1 MPRVVHFE
9 VYADDMDRA
18 SRFYSDVFG
27 WTVTKIDLEGGNA
40 YWLIDTGDEPAEGI
54 NGGMMP
60 RPTPEAINTVVLDV
74 PSVDEYVEKITRGGG
89 SLLVPKFAV
98 PGVGYAAYFRD
109 TEGNPFGIFED
120 NSAAA

>member
-18 SRFYSDVFG
+18 SKFYGDVFG

-40 YWLIDTGDEPAEGI
+40 YWLIDTGEEPTEGI

-60 RPTPEAINTVVLDV
+60 RPSPEAINTVVLDV
-74 PSVDEYVEKITRGGG
+74 PSVDDYVEKITGGGG
-89 SLLVPKFAV
+89 SILVPKFAV
-98 PGVGYAAYFRD
+98 PGVGYAAYFKD

-120 NSAAA
+120 NNAAA

>member
-9 VYADDMDRA
+9 VYADDIDRA
-18 SRFYSDVFG
+18 SKFYGDVFG
-27 WTVTKIDLEGGNA
+27 WTVTKMELDGGA
-40 YWLIDTGDEPAEGI
+40 VYWLIDTGEEPKEGI

-74 PSVDEYVEKITRGGG
+74 PSVDEYVEKITGGG
-89 SLLVPKFAV
+89 GTVLVPKFAV
-98 PGVGYAAYFRD
+98 PGVGYAAYFKD

-120 NSAAA
+120 NNAAA

>member
-9 VYADDMDRA
+9 VYADDIDRA
-18 SRFYSDVFG
+18 SKFYGEVFG
-27 WTVTKIDLEGGNA
+27 WTVTKIELDGGNA

-74 PSVDEYVEKITRGGG
+74 PSVDEYVEKITGGG
-89 SLLVPKFAV
+89 GTLLVPKFAV
-98 PGVGYAAYFRD
+98 PGVGYAAYFKD

-120 NSAAA
+120 DSAAA

>member
-9 VYADDMDRA
+9 VYADDMARA
-18 SRFYSDVFG
+18 SKFYGDVFG

-40 YWLIDTGDEPAEGI
+40 YWLIDTGEEPTEGI

-60 RPTPEAINTVVLDV
+60 RPSPEAINTVVLDV
-74 PSVDEYVEKITRGGG
+74 PSVDEYVEKITGGGG
-89 SLLVPKFAV
+89 SILVPKFAV
-98 PGVGYAAYFRD
+98 PGVGYAAYFKD

-120 NSAAA
+120 NNAAA

>member
-9 VYADDMDRA
+9 IYADDVERA
-18 SRFYSDVFG
+18 SKFYGDTFG
-27 WTVTKIDLEGGNA
+27 WTVTKMELDGGNV

-74 PSVDEYVEKITRGGG
+74 PSVDEYVEKITAGGG

-120 NSAAA
+120 DSAAA

>member
-9 VYADDMDRA
+9 VYADDIDRA
-18 SRFYSDVFG
+18 SQFYSDVFG
-27 WTVTKIDLEGGNA
+27 WTVTKLELEGGNA

-74 PSVDEYVEKITRGGG
+74 PTVDEYVDKITAGGG
-89 SLLVPKFAV
+89 TLLAPKFAV
-98 PGVGYAAYFRD
+98 PGVGYAAYFKD

-120 NSAAA
+120 NSEAA

>member
-18 SRFYSDVFG
+18 TKFYGDVFG
-27 WTVTKIDLEGGNA
+27 WTVTKIDLEGGAN
-40 YWLIDTGDEPAEGI
+40 YWLINTGDEPAEGI

-74 PSVDEYVEKITRGGG
+74 PSVDEYVEKITAGGG

-120 NSAAA
+120 NNSAA

>member
-18 SRFYSDVFG
+18 SKFYGDVFG
-27 WTVTKIDLEGGNA
+27 WTVTKIELDGGNA

-74 PSVDEYVEKITRGGG
+74 PSVDEYVEKITAGGG

-120 NSAAA
+120 DSAAA

>member
-18 SRFYSDVFG
+18 SKFYGDVFG
-27 WTVTKIDLEGGNA
+27 WTVTKMELDGGNV
-40 YWLIDTGDEPAEGI
+40 YWLIDTGEEPAEGI

-74 PSVDEYVEKITRGGG
+74 PSVDEYVEKITAGGG
-89 SLLVPKFAV
+89 NVLVPKFAV

-120 NSAAA
+120 NNSAA

>member
-18 SRFYSDVFG
+18 SKFYGDVFG
-27 WTVTKIDLEGGNA
+27 WTVTKIDLEGGAA
-40 YWLIDTGDEPAEGI
+40 YWLIDTGEEPKEGI

-74 PSVDEYVEKITRGGG
+74 ASVDEYVEKITAGGG
-89 SLLVPKFAV
+89 TVIVPKFAV
-98 PGVGYAAYFRD
+98 PGVGYAAYFND

-120 NSAAA
+120 NNEAA

>member
-18 SRFYSDVFG
+18 SKFYGDVFG
-27 WTVTKIDLEGGNA
+27 WTVTRIDLDGGAA
-40 YWLIDTGDEPAEGI
+40 YWLIDTGEEPKEGI

-74 PSVDEYVEKITRGGG
+74 PSVDEYVEKITGGGG
-89 SLLVPKFAV
+89 SILVPKFAV
-98 PGVGYAAYFRD
+98 PGVGYAAYFKD

-120 NSAAA
+120 NSEAA

>member
-9 VYADDMDRA
+9 VYADDVDRA
-18 SRFYSDVFG
+18 SKFYGDVFG
-27 WTVTKIDLEGGNA
+27 WTVTKIELDGGNA

-74 PSVDEYVEKITRGGG
+74 PSVDEYVGKITAGGG
-89 SLLVPKFAV
+89 TLLVPKFAV

>member
-18 SRFYSDVFG
+18 SKFYGDVFG
-27 WTVTKIDLEGGNA
+27 WTVTKIDLDGGAA
-40 YWLIDTGDEPAEGI
+40 YWLIDTGEEPAEGI

-60 RPTPEAINTVVLDV
+60 RPTPDAINTVVLDV
-74 PSVDEYVEKITRGGG
+74 PSVDEYVEKITEGGG
-89 SLLVPKFAV
+89 TVLVPKFAV
-98 PGVGYAAYFRD
+98 PGVGYAAYFND

-120 NSAAA
+120 NNEAA